1 MKRLMWTHLLI
12 GGLMSCAGLAESHP
26 EVAPAES
33 PTNRSQP
40 RPASEG
46 LPSEDRS
53 PRAKESR
60 EAQGRGGAP
69 RAEAKKRHE
78 EWEKLSPEE
87 RRAAFREWRQKRE
100 GEGQLSAPERE
111 ARRRVMRERL
121 ARQLGELRQKQADS
135 ALTEEERNRLERLE
149 EIGRRFEREGWTNG
163 GSALR
168 RPGETLPKPDRKS
181 ENSAP
186 SRAPHP

>member
-1 MKRLMWTHLLI
+1 
-12 GGLMSCAGLAESHP
+12 MSCAGLAECHP
-26 EVAPAES
+26 VVAQAES

-46 LPSEDRS
+46 LLSEDRS
-53 PRAKESR
+53 PRAKEPR
-60 EAQGRGGAP
+60 EAQDRGGAP
-69 RAEAKKRHE
+69 RAEAKKHRE

-87 RRAAFREWRQKRE
+87 RRAAFREWRQKRQ
-100 GEGQLSAPERE
+100 GEGKLSAPERE
-111 ARRRVMRERL
+111 ARRRVMRERF

-135 ALTEEERNRLERLE
+135 DLTEEERNRLERLE
-149 EIGRRFEREGWTNG
+149 EIARRFEREGSTNA
-163 GSALR
+163 GSNSR
-168 RPGETLPKPDRKS
+168 RPGETLPKPDRNS